1 MRKERAIGRIA
12 VNKRLL
18 SLFLLC
24 VAIIAPL
31 AAETRTASSNAVAQ
45 PLPSTHVHNL
55 FRATTNV
62 FSGNSP
68 DSDAAFAEIAKLG
81 VKTIISVDGARPDVE
96 TARKHGLRYIHL
108 PIGYDGVPSN
118 RVVELVKAAQTVTGP
133 IYVHCHHGKHRGPA
147 AVAVI
152 CEATAGWTT
161 NQAVAWL
168 KEAGTATDYSGLY
181 KSAMDFRLPEAAAL
195 AKIVELPEAAKTS
208 SLVEAMVA
216 IDEEMERLKSAQKNG
231 WKEIP
236 NQPDVVPAHT
246 ATILWEHLR
255 ELARIDDTA
264 KRPEDYRTKL
274 AASEKAADQ
283 LRALLRDA
291 NANTAARDT
300 AFKTLGQTCAAC
312 HKPYRN

>member
-1 MRKERAIGRIA
+1 MNKLLLIAWMVCAAAIG
-12 VNKRLL
+12 
-18 SLFLLC
+18 S
-24 VAIIAPL
+24 P
-31 AAETRTASSNAVAQ
+31 AAETRTASSNTLAQ

-68 DSDAAFAEIAKLG
+68 DSAAAFAEIATLG
-81 VKTIISVDGARPDVE
+81 VKTIISVDGARPDAE
-96 TARKHGLRYIHL
+96 AARKYGMRYIHL

-168 KEAGTATDYSGLY
+168 TEAGTATDYSGLY

-195 AKIVELPEAAKTS
+195 GKIVELPEAAKTS
-208 SLVEAMVA
+208 SLVDAMVA
-216 IDEEMERLKSAQKNG
+216 IDEEMERLKSAQRNG
-231 WKEIP
+231 WKGIP

-274 AASEKAADQ
+274 TASEKAAGQ
-283 LRALLRDA
+283 LRSLLRDA
-291 NANTAARDT
+291 NADTAARDT
-300 AFKTLGQTCAAC
+300 AFKSLGQTCAAC

>member
-1 MRKERAIGRIA
+1 M
-12 VNKRLL
+12 NKLL
-18 SLFLLC
+18 LALFLFC
-24 VAIIAPL
+24 AATIAPL

-68 DSDAAFAEIAKLG
+68 DTDAAFAEITKLG
-81 VKTIISVDGARPDVE
+81 VKTIISVDGARPDAAA
-96 TARKHGLRYIHL
+96 ARKHGLRYIHL

-168 KEAGTATDYSGLY
+168 KEAGTATDYVGLY
-181 KSAMDFRLPEAAAL
+181 QSAMDFRLPEGAAL
-195 AKIVELPEAAKTS
+195 AKIIELPEAAKTS
-208 SLVEAMVA
+208 SLVDAMVA
-216 IDEEMERLKSAQKNG
+216 IDEEMERLKSAQENA
-231 WKEIP
+231 WKGIP
-236 NQPDVVPAHT
+236 NQPDETPAHT
-246 ATILWEHLR
+246 ATILWEHFK
-255 ELARIDDTA
+255 EMARTDDTA
-264 KRPEDYRTKL
+264 KRSEDYRTKL

-291 NANTAARDT
+291 NADTAARDT

>member
-1 MRKERAIGRIA
+1 MLINAGMFFA
-12 VNKRLL
+12 VAMN
-18 SLFLLC
+18 C
-24 VAIIAPL
+24 L
-31 AAETRTASSNAVAQ
+31 AAETHVASSNAIAQ

-68 DSDAAFAEIAKLG
+68 DTDAAFAEIAKLG
-81 VKTIISVDGARPDVE
+81 VKTIISVDGARPDAAA
-96 TARKHGLRYIHL
+96 ARKHGLRYIHL

-118 RVVELVKAAQTVTGP
+118 RVVELVKAAQSVDGP

-168 KEAGTATDYSGLY
+168 QEAGTATDYGGLY
-181 KSAMDFRLPEAAAL
+181 QSAMDFRLPEAAEL
-195 AKIVELPEAAKTS
+195 AKIIELPEAAKTS
-208 SLVEAMVA
+208 SLVDAMVA
-216 IDEEMERLKSAQKNG
+216 IDEEMERLKSAQKNA
-231 WKEIP
+231 WKVIP

-255 ELARIDDTA
+255 EIARTDDTA
-264 KRPEDYRTKL
+264 KRPPDYRTRLKE
-274 AASEKAADQ
+274 SEKAADQ
-283 LRALLRDA
+283 LRALLRDGSSLA
-291 NANTAARDT
+291 PARDA
-300 AFKTLGQTCAAC
+300 AFQVLNKTCAAC
-312 HKPYRN
+312 HKRYRN

>member
-1 MRKERAIGRIA
+1 M
-12 VNKRLL
+12 NKLLL

-24 VAIIAPL
+24 AAVIATL
-31 AAETRTASSNAVAQ
+31 AAAIRTTSTNAVAQ
-45 PLPSTHVHNL
+45 PLASTHVHNL

-68 DSDAAFAEIAKLG
+68 DTDAAFAEIAKLG
-81 VKTIISVDGARPDVE
+81 VKTIISVDGARPDAA

-118 RVVELVKAAQTVTGP
+118 RVVELVKAAQSVDGP

-168 KEAGTATDYSGLY
+168 MEAGTATDYGGLY
-181 KSAMDFRLPEAAAL
+181 QSAMDFRLPEAAAL
-195 AKIVELPEAAKTS
+195 AKIIELPEAAKTS
-208 SLVEAMVA
+208 SLVDAMVA
-216 IDEEMERLKSAQKNG
+216 IDEEMERLKSAQKNA
-231 WKEIP
+231 WKGIP

-255 ELARIDDTA
+255 EIARTDDTA
-264 KRPEDYRTKL
+264 KRPTDYRTRL
-274 AASEKAADQ
+274 TESEKAADQ
-283 LRALLRDA
+283 LRVLLRDGSSLA
-291 NANTAARDT
+291 PARDA
-300 AFKTLGQTCAAC
+300 AFQALNKTCASC
-312 HKPYRN
+312 HKQYRN

>member
-1 MRKERAIGRIA
+1 MNEL
-12 VNKRLL
+12 LL
-18 SLFLLC
+18 SSLAIFSLALSLC
-24 VAIIAPL
+24 
-31 AAETRTASSNAVAQ
+31 AAETRSVATNAVAQ

-68 DSDAAFAEIAKLG
+68 DSDAGFAEIAKLG
-81 VKTIISVDGARPDVE
+81 VKTIISVDGAKPDAE
-96 TARKHGLRYIHL
+96 AARKYGMRYIHL

-118 RVVELVKAAQTVTGP
+118 RIVELVKAAQTVSGP

-147 AVAVI
+147 AVAVM

-161 NQAVAWL
+161 NQAVTWL
-168 KEAGTATDYSGLY
+168 KEAGTATDYGGLY
-181 KSAMDFRLPEAAAL
+181 KSAMEFRPPEAAAL
-195 AKIVELPEAAKTS
+195 AKIIELPEAAKTS
-208 SLVEAMVA
+208 SLVDAMVA
-216 IDEEMERLKSAQKNG
+216 IDEEMERLKSAQKNA
-231 WKEIP
+231 WKGIL

-246 ATILWEHLR
+246 ATILWEHFK
-255 ELARIDDTA
+255 EMARTDDTA

-283 LRALLRDA
+283 FRALLRDSKA
-291 NANTAARDT
+291 DPAARDT
-300 AFKTLGQTCAAC
+300 AFKSLGQTCAAC

>member
-1 MRKERAIGRIA
+1 M
-12 VNKRLL
+12 NRLL
-18 SLFLLC
+18 LLLLMFC
-24 VAIIAPL
+24 LLATASF
-31 AAETRTASSNAVAQ
+31 AAETRSVSSNAVAQ

-68 DSDAAFAEIAKLG
+68 DSDAGFAEIAKLG
-81 VKTIISVDGARPDVE
+81 VKTIISVDGAKPDAGA
-96 TARKHGLRYIHL
+96 ARKHGMRYIHL

-118 RVVELVKAAQTVTGP
+118 RVAELVKAAQSVAGP

-168 KEAGTATDYSGLY
+168 KEAGTAADYDGLY
-181 KSAMDFRLPEAAAL
+181 KSAMEFRLPEAAAL
-195 AKIVELPEAAKTS
+195 AKIIELPEAAKTS
-208 SLVEAMVA
+208 SLVDAMVA
-216 IDEEMERLKSAQKNG
+216 IDEEMERLKSAQKTG
-231 WKEIP
+231 WKGIP

-255 ELARIDDTA
+255 ELARTDDTA

-283 LRALLRDA
+283 FRALLSDTKA
-291 NANTAARDT
+291 DTTARDN
-300 AFKTLGQTCAAC
+300 AFKSLGQTCATC
-312 HKPYRN
+312 HKHYRN